1 MKSWME
7 ILGRVIGKAEG
18 ILAKEGGRSG
28 EKMGISRMG
37 KGKGG
42 ERGEGAKNN
51 GLGEREIRGG

>member
-1 MKSWME
+1 ME

-42 ERGEGAKNN
+42 ERGEGDKE
-51 GLGEREIRGG
+51 LGR